1 MHGVQTTLRS
11 DRRYKHFQL
20 LHQLLLKE
28 FATLIPALPPK
39 RAFGNLQSQF
49 VEERRI
55 ALERY
60 LQLCLS
66 APEVALSSTFCNFLE
81 ADVPGR
87 DFSKLDDAG
96 GVMGAACTK
105 QGYLLKRGRRLAS
118 WKRRCFCLCA
128 SELFYYYTAEMS
140 NPFQP
145 LGVISLKPGAPNPN
159 PNPNPNPEPHP

>member
-1 MHGVQTTLRS
+1 MPNRQFTTYLVDSVLVVHGVQTTLRS

-66 APEVALSSTFCNFLE
+66 APEVA
-81 ADVPGR
+81 G
-87 DFSKLDDAG
+87 
-96 GVMGAACTK
+96 
-105 QGYLLKRGRRLAS
+105 
-118 WKRRCFCLCA
+118 
-128 SELFYYYTAEMS
+128 
-140 NPFQP
+140 
-145 LGVISLKPGAPNPN
+145 
-159 PNPNPNPEPHP
+159 